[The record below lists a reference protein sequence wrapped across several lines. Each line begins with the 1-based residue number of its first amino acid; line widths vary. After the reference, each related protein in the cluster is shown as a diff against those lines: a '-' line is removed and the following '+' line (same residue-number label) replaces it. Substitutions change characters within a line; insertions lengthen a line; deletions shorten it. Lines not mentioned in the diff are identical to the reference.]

1 MQRSFLV
8 ASGVFFLAGAPLAS
22 DQQAATPVLT
32 VETQASSIDYDLAAL
47 RDLPQTSFETSTIWT
62 TGVKEFTGVALLA
75 LLDEMEIK
83 SGTVRAR
90 AANDYAVDIPVASL
104 SADAPIVAWQMDDAL
119 MSRRGKGPLWI
130 VFPYD
135 RSPEFRTETV
145 YSQSV
150 WQLQSLHVLHE

>member
-8 ASGVFFLAGAPLAS
+8 ASGVFLLAGAPLAS

-32 VETQASSIDYDLAAL
+32 VETQASSIDYDLVAL

-62 TGVKEFTGVALLA
+62 TGVKAFTGVALLA